1 MRALSA
7 RSVLAP
13 PARSNRS
20 VLKYVRIA
28 STAGGKNDKQDSPK
42 TGRKKGKTS
51 VLLPWLII
59 IPFVGGLLCWL
70 AERLGAK
77 TPRWIALITMGL
89 TLAISLQLWLQGG
102 YSLTQAAGMPQW
114 QSEFSASWI
123 PRFGIN
129 FHLAL
134 DGLSLLMVVL
144 TGLLGLMAVLCSWN
158 EIEKYQGF
166 FHLNLMW
173 ILGGVIGVFLAIDM
187 FLFFFFWEMM
197 LVPMYFLIALWGHK
211 ASDGKTR
218 ITAATK
224 FFIYTQSSGLVMLIA
239 ILALVFVHYNA
250 TGVWT
255 FNYEQLLKTPMSHT
269 VEYLLML
276 GFFIAFAVKM
286 PVVPLHGW
294 LPDAHSQAPTAGSVD
309 LAGILLKTAAYGLLR
324 FSLPLFPNASAE
336 FAPIA
341 MWLGIIGIF
350 YGAWMAFSQTDIKRL
365 IAYTSISH
373 MGFVLIAIYTGSQL
387 AFQGAVVQMIAHGL
401 SAAALFILCGQLYE
415 RLHTRDMRQMGGLWS
430 RIKWIPGLSLFFA
443 VANLG
448 MPGTGNF
455 AGEFMILTGSFQVV
469 PVIIVIATFGLVFAS
484 VYSLIMMQRAYYGEA
499 KSKDPLPGMSPREF
513 TMIMVLVVL
522 LVLLGVYPQPILDT
536 SHAAMSNIQQWF
548 TASISTTRP

>member
-1 MRALSA
+1 M
-7 RSVLAP
+7 
-13 PARSNRS
+13 
-20 VLKYVRIA
+20 
-28 STAGGKNDKQDSPK
+28 
-42 TGRKKGKTS
+42 
-51 VLLPWLII
+51 LLPWLIL
-59 IPFVGGLLCWL
+59 IPFVGGLLCWQF
-70 AERLGAK
+70 ERFG
-77 TPRWIALITMGL
+77 TRVPRWIALITMGL
-89 TLAISLQLWLQGG
+89 TLVLSLQLWLQGDF
-102 YSLTQAAGMPQW
+102 SLSQAAGLPQW
-114 QSEFSASWI
+114 QSTFSVPWI

-144 TGLLGLMAVLCSWN
+144 TGLLGVMAVLCSWK

-166 FHLNLMW
+166 FYLNLMW

-224 FFIYTQSSGLVMLIA
+224 FFIYTQASGLVMLIA
-239 ILALVFVHYNA
+239 ILGLVFVHYSA
-250 TGVWT
+250 TGVWS
-255 FNYEQLLKTPMSHT
+255 FNYEVLLKTPMSHG

-350 YGAWMAFSQTDIKRL
+350 YGAWMAFSQYDIKRL

-401 SAAALFILCGQLYE
+401 SAAALFIISGQLYE
-415 RLHTRDMRQMGGLWS
+415 RMHTRDMRQMGGLWG
-430 RIKWIPGLSLFFA
+430 RIKWLPGLSLFFA

-455 AGEFMILTGSFQVV
+455 VGEFMILVGSFQVA
-469 PVIIVIATFGLVFAS
+469 PVIIVIGTFGLVFAS
-484 VYSLIMMQRAYYGEA
+484 VYSLIMMQRAWYGA
-499 KSKDPLPGMSPREF
+499 PKSDEPLPGMNPREF
-513 TMIMVLVVL
+513 LMIMVLVVL

>member
-1 MRALSA
+1 LGVIGAVSFVTASA
-7 RSVLAP
+7 QHHSIL
-13 PARSNRS
+13 
-20 VLKYVRIA
+20 LYVRSA
-28 STAGGKNDKQDSPK
+28 STAGGENGKQDSPC
-42 TGRKKGKTS
+42 RFRKGKQNAM
-51 VLLPWLII
+51 LLPWLIL
-59 IPFVGGLLCWL
+59 IPFIGGLLCWQL
-70 AERLGAK
+70 ERISSKL
-77 TPRWIALITMGL
+77 PRWIALISMGL
-89 TLAISLQLWLQGG
+89 TLVLSLQLWMQGG
-102 YSLTQAAGMPQW
+102 YSLTQAAGLPQW
-114 QSEFSASWI
+114 QSEFLVSWI

-129 FHLAL
+129 VHLAL

-144 TGLLGLMAVLCSWN
+144 TGLLGVMAVLCSWN
-158 EIEKYQGF
+158 EIEKWQGF
-166 FHLNLMW
+166 FYLNLLW

-224 FFIYTQSSGLVMLIA
+224 FFIYTQASGLVMLIA

-250 TGVWT
+250 TGIWT
-255 FNYEQLLKTPMSHT
+255 FNYEDLLKTPMSHT
-269 VEYLLML
+269 VEYALML

-324 FSLPLFPNASAE
+324 FALPLFPHASAE

-350 YGAWMAFSQTDIKRL
+350 YGAWMAFSQYDIKRL

-430 RIKWIPGLSLFFA
+430 RIKWLPGLSLFFA

-455 AGEFMILTGSFQVV
+455 VGEFMILTGSFRSV

-484 VYSLIMMQRAYYGEA
+484 VYSLVMMQRAYYGAPRSET
-499 KSKDPLPGMSPREF
+499 PLRGMSPREF
-513 TMIMVLVVL
+513 LMIMVLVVL

-536 SHAAMSNIQQWF
+536 SHAAMSNIQQWY
-548 TASISTTRP
+548 TASILTTRP